1 MAKKNNPIRLL
12 AALLP
17 VLIGLALATWRPAN
31 GAVPHLS
38 SYTDYAEVPAPAD
51 TTLFPVRKT
60 QPKDYRYLDG
70 KYPLDLKTPEN
81 IRTEFVYDEKTNTY
95 LLITKLGD
103 KQLGSPIPYT
113 PAEYVRYMQ
122 RDSIRRYFIEK
133 ERAEARQGGA
143 KRFDPLEMTFDLG
156 PAEKLFGPGGVKLRT
171 QGSAEVAMGAKSNA
185 TDNPSL
191 PENARRHS
199 YFDFSEKI
207 QTNVQATVG
216 SKLNFGMNYN
226 TESTFDFDS
235 KKLKLAYEGEED
247 DIVKLIEAGNV
258 SMSTRNSLIRG
269 GSSLF
274 GVHTK
279 MQFGKL
285 DVDMVISQQEAESR
299 SVNAKGGAQTTPFEI
314 SAGQYDENRHFFF
327 SHYFRDHYNSS
338 IQTLPYI
345 SSGVKINRIEVWV
358 TNKKGNFDNTQTRNI
373 VAFTD
378 LSEPEKTT
386 LPSVSLTM
394 ATAGL
399 PANQANTLYQ
409 TLLSMPNLRYIDQV
423 TQQLSGIMLGGR
435 DYEKVESA
443 RLLNESDYTVNTILG
458 YISLNMRLSA
468 DEVLAVAFE
477 YTYNGQVFQVGE
489 FSTDRPDNSTEN
501 LYVKLLKGT
510 AMSST
515 SPYWNFMMKNAYQLG
530 GGVYNVQKEKFK
542 LNVFYQ
548 SDSAGTYQ
556 PYINEGKIKG
566 QLLLRVLGMDRLDS
580 KQEPYPDGTF
590 DFVDGYTILSQKG
603 VVILPTVEPF
613 GKTLADAFDDPVL
626 AAKYCFQ
633 ELYDTTAVAAQQVA
647 EKNKFVF
654 RGEYKASSGGD
665 ISLGAINVTPGS
677 VVVTAGGV
685 KLTENVDYTVD
696 YLSGNV
702 TIINDAIL
710 SSGTPIN
717 VSLENRGLMN
727 MQRKTMLG
735 LDLNYNFSKD
745 FSLGGT
751 FMHLSE
757 MPLTTKSV
765 IGEESLKNTL
775 WGLNLNYR
783 TQAQWLTNALDLL
796 PFLELTKPSEITVN
810 AEFAHLIPGHYQSKY
825 AQGNSYL
832 DDFESSQS
840 YIDLMNPYAWM
851 LSSTPFQDGLGPI
864 SFPEASLTNNIDYG
878 RHRAKLAW
886 FYIDPIFTRENS
898 AAMPAHLKNDLEQL
912 SNHYVREVRTSE
924 LFPYRDQTYNMNSY
938 LHTLLMSYYP
948 AERGPYNLNT
958 VDMLQTGRLGN
969 PQTNWGGIMRK
980 IDQSDFESAN
990 IEYIEF
996 WLLDPFIYNKG
1007 TAKGGSMYINLGEI
1021 SEEVLKDEKKFF
1033 ENGLPIFDDPT
1044 AIETTV
1050 WGKVPKIQGTGYAF
1064 DNTAGAR
1071 QKQDVGFN
1079 GLSTEEEKAFP
1090 TYAEYIAR
1098 LTSIVSPD
1106 TLARWSQDPFS
1117 PINDPGGD
1125 DFHHYRGT
1133 DYDEQRKSILDRYK
1147 QYNGV
1152 EGNSAEAS
1160 NDVTGYSVASRL
1172 VPDVEDINQD
1182 YTLTEIEKYFQYR
1195 VELHPTKM
1203 VVGQNYIVDSRTRE
1217 VELRNGK
1224 KESVTWYQFK
1234 VPVREFERKIGGI
1247 TDFKTIR
1254 FMRVYLTDFSEE
1266 VVLRFGTF
1274 KLVRGDW
1281 RQYERELHAPNLTP
1295 VSDAK
1300 LEVSTVNIEENGDRK
1315 PVNYV
1320 LPPGVL
1326 RSLDPQQAQSTQQN
1340 EQSMSL
1346 KVRMLAPG
1354 DARAVYKN
1362 TGYDLRRYRKL
1373 QMFTHAERLLEED
1386 GTLTGNGDLSV
1397 FIRLG
1402 TDYRNN
1408 YYEYSI
1414 PLRLTPFGTYT
1425 TNSDNDRETVWPK
1438 SNMFDFRLS
1447 ALTDIKTKR
1456 NREKAAGN
1464 PAADF
1469 YRLFSE
1475 PDPENTSNTVSVM
1488 GNPTLSDVKT
1498 IMIGIRN
1505 NSTEIKSAEIWV
1517 NELRL
1522 TDYDE
1527 DGGWAANTTINMQL
1541 SDLGSINMRGQMI
1554 TAGFGALDESLSQRA
1569 IEDTRTINVST
1580 NLELGKF
1587 FPEKAQI
1594 SIPFY
1599 YSVSDEKISPQYN
1612 PFDQDIL
1619 FKDALDALPN
1629 KAARDSL
1636 SRLSENRLTSRSLAL
1651 NNIRVNV
1658 KSKRPM
1664 PYDPANFSFSYA
1676 YNKNERSNPDMEYN
1690 TDLNW
1695 NAGMIY
1701 DYSPILKPI
1710 KPFAKI
1716 KNAGAYL
1723 KGFSINPLPSK
1734 ITFQTSMARTYSEE
1748 QVRNFTYGVGEGDK
1762 LPVTFMQ
1769 NFLWNRSLAVNWNPI
1784 HSVKVNFRSGTNAR
1798 IEEPHV
1804 QVNKELAPDEYK
1816 IWRDSVRRSI
1826 AELGTPIAY
1835 DQLANVSYT
1844 LPTAV
1849 IPMLNWIN
1857 GTLSYNATY
1866 NWDRGAKT
1874 FSNQII
1880 GNTIRNQMTL
1890 DIPLQFNLTTLYRKF
1905 DYLKRLEQR
1914 ITNPDKKEPT
1924 RNAPKPLTRKI
1935 RLFPDSTVTLKH
1947 TFASKKVRVTALSPN
1962 GKTYPIKTKFKD
1974 KNTIIILNKDSI
1986 EINVTVTPPRR
1997 SGSDRILGVVGD
2009 RMIYAL
2015 MMLKNVNINYKQTSG
2030 LNLPG
2035 FLPNIKAA
2043 GGQGSVDGVMAPG
2056 LGFAFGFAGEDFVE
2070 KAAHN
2075 GWLIGGQ
2082 ENVSPAVYAESNTF
2096 EVRMTLEPIRDL
2108 RINLTANR
2116 TDTRQT
2122 QTQYVYEGMPR
2133 TYGGNF
2139 VMTTIGLKGMFSSS
2153 SGSTGYA
2160 SDAFNQFLNNRAI
2173 IAARIMAQ
2181 YGGATY
2187 PNAGFLAGSSL
2198 AGQPVSL
2205 DGSAVSLNSA
2215 DVLIP
2220 AFLSAYS
2227 QKSVGKIGLSPFPS
2241 LSSLLPNWN
2250 ISYTGLNKLE
2260 LFKKLFRSVRI
2271 NHAYRGIYNVD
2282 SYSSYL
2288 GWVGMGDGS
2297 SLGFL
2302 ADASDPLSMTP
2313 VASMPYDIPFVR
2325 MEDSFA
2331 PLLGVELTFMSGLG
2345 VNTDYRKTRRLN
2357 LNLLA
2362 YQLVESNEDQIT
2374 LGMSYKADN
2383 FAKLVGWQRTRP
2395 ARKKGGKSS
2404 DNNATNQAT
2413 PRTGGALTV
2422 RVNYAYS
2429 RTLTLIRKIQ
2439 ENYTQATNGNI
2450 SHKINV
2456 SADYDISRMLTLRA
2470 YYDWDM
2476 NHPLVSSASFPI
2488 RNSNFGVSFRF
2499 NLTQ

>member
-1 MAKKNNPIRLL
+1 MEKKNKPIRLL

-17 VLIGLALATWRPAN
+17 IIAGLALATWRPAN
-31 GAVPHLS
+31 GS
-38 SYTDYAEVPAPAD
+38 VPARAAIGNHYATPSPAD
-51 TTLFPVRKT
+51 TTRFPVKKT
-60 QPKDYRYLDG
+60 QAKDYRYLDG
-70 KYPLDLKTPEN
+70 NYPLDLKTPDN
-81 IRTEFVYDEKTNTY
+81 IRTEFIYDEKTNTY
-95 LLITKLGD
+95 LLVTKLGD
-103 KQLGSPIPYT
+103 KPLGSPIPFT
-113 PAEYVRYMQ
+113 PKEYLRYMQ
-122 RDSIRRYFIEK
+122 RDSTRRYFMEK
-133 ERAEARQGGA
+133 ERLEAQQEGK
-143 KRFDPLEMTFDLG
+143 KRFNPLEMTFDLG

-185 TDNPSL
+185 TNNPSL
-191 PENARRHS
+191 PENARKHS

-207 QTNVQATVG
+207 QTNVQASVG
-216 SKLNFGMNYN
+216 TKLNFGMNYN
-226 TESTFDFDS
+226 TESTFDFDA
-235 KKLKLAYEGEED
+235 KKLKLAFEGEED
-247 DIVKLIEAGNV
+247 DIIKLIEAGNV
-258 SMSTRNSLIRG
+258 SMNTRNTLIRG
-269 GSSLF
+269 GASLF
-274 GVHTK
+274 GIHTK

-285 DVDMVISQQEAESR
+285 DVDMVVSQQEAETKRVST
-299 SVNAKGGAQTTPFEI
+299 KGGAQTTPFEL

-327 SHYFRDHYNSS
+327 GHYFRDRYDGAMK
-338 IQTLPYI
+338 TLPFI
-345 SSGVKINRIEVWV
+345 SSGVKINRVEVWV

-378 LSEPEKTT
+378 LGEPEKIA
-386 LPSVSLTM
+386 LPSVSPSMSTNS
-394 ATAGL
+394 L
-399 PANQANTLYQ
+399 PANQANSLYPM
-409 TLLSMPNLRYIDQV
+409 LLSMPNLRFIDQV
-423 TQQLSGIMLGGR
+423 TQELGGIMQGGR

-443 RLLNESDYTVNTILG
+443 RLLNPADYTVNSILG

-468 DEVLAVAFE
+468 DEVLGIAFE
-477 YTYNGQVFQVGE
+477 YTYNGQVYQVGE

-515 SPYWNFMMKNAYQLG
+515 SPYWHFMMKNAYQLG

-548 SDSAGTYQ
+548 SDSAGVYQ
-556 PYINEGKIKG
+556 PYISEGKIKG
-566 QLLLRVLGMDRLDS
+566 QLLLRVLGMDRLDA
-580 KQEPYPDGTF
+580 KQEPYPDGTY
-590 DFVDGYTILSQKG
+590 DFVDGYTILPQKG

-613 GKTLADAFDDPVL
+613 GKTLADAFGDPVL
-626 AAKYCFQ
+626 AKKYCFQ

-647 EKNKFVF
+647 EKNKFIF

-702 TIINDAIL
+702 SIINEAIL
-710 SSGTPIN
+710 ASGTPIN

-727 MQRKTMLG
+727 MQRKTMFG
-735 LDLNYNFSKD
+735 IDLNYNFSKD
-745 FSLGGT
+745 FTLGGT

-765 IGEESLKNTL
+765 IGDESLKNTL

-796 PFLELTKPSEITVN
+796 PFVELTKPSEITIN

-840 YIDLMNPYAWM
+840 YIDLMNPYSWM
-851 LSSTPFQDGLGPI
+851 LSSTPFQDGAGPVF
-864 SFPEASLTNNIDYG
+864 FPEASLTNDIDYG
-878 RHRAKLAW
+878 KHRAKLSW

-898 AAMPAHLKNDLEQL
+898 AGMPAHLKNDLEQL
-912 SNHYVREVRTSE
+912 SNHYVREVKTSE

-948 AERGPYNLNT
+948 SERGPYNLNT
-958 VDMLQTGRLGN
+958 VDMQSDGRLAN
-969 PQTNWGGIMRK
+969 PQSNWGGIMRK
-980 IDQSDFESAN
+980 IDQSDFEASN
-990 IEYIEF
+990 IEYVEF
-996 WLLDPFIYNKG
+996 WLLDPFIYNKE

-1033 ENGLPIFDDPT
+1033 ENGMPINDDPA

-1050 WGKVPKIQGTGYAF
+1050 WGKVPKRQGTGYAF

-1071 QKQDVGFN
+1071 PKQDVGFN
-1079 GLSTEEEKAFP
+1079 GLTTEEEKEFP
-1090 TYAEYIAR
+1090 AYAEYISR

-1106 TLARWSQDPFS
+1106 VLGQWSADPFS

-1125 DFHHYRGT
+1125 NFHHYRGA
-1133 DYDEQRKSILDRYK
+1133 DYDDARKSILDRYK

-1152 EGNSAEAS
+1152 EGNSAEAT
-1160 NDVTGYSVASRL
+1160 NDITGYNVSSRL

-1182 YTLTEIEKYFQYR
+1182 NTLNEIEKYFQYR
-1195 VELHPTKM
+1195 VELHPSKM
-1203 VVGQNYIVDSRTRE
+1203 VVGQNYIVDSRTKE

-1224 KESVTWYQFK
+1224 KETITWYQFK

-1254 FMRVYLTDFSEE
+1254 FMRVYLTNFSEE
-1266 VVLRFGTF
+1266 VILRFGTF

-1281 RQYERELHAPNLTP
+1281 RQYERELHPANLTP
-1295 VSDAK
+1295 ISNAK

-1346 KVRMLAPG
+1346 KVRTLAPG

-1362 TGYDLRRYRKL
+1362 TGYDLRRYKRL
-1373 QMFTHAERLLEED
+1373 QMFTHAERLQDED
-1386 GTLTGNGDLSV
+1386 ATHTGNGDLSV

-1414 PLRLTPFGTYT
+1414 PLRLTPFGTYS
-1425 TNSDNDRETVWPK
+1425 TNSENDRETVWPK
-1438 SNMFDFRLS
+1438 ENMFDFKLS

-1475 PDPENTSNTVSVM
+1475 PDPENTGNTVSVM
-1488 GNPTLSDVKT
+1488 GNPTLSEVKT

-1505 NSTEIKSAEIWV
+1505 NSTDIKSAEIWV

-1527 DGGWAANTTINMQL
+1527 KGGWAANTTINMQL
-1541 SDLGSINMRGQMI
+1541 SDLGSVNMRGQMI
-1554 TAGFGALDESLSQRA
+1554 TAGFGALDESLTQRA
-1569 IEDTRTINVST
+1569 IEDTRTLNFST

-1612 PFDQDIL
+1612 PYDQDIL
-1619 FKDALDALPN
+1619 LKDALDALPDKN
-1629 KAARDSL
+1629 SRDSL
-1636 SRLSENRLTSRSLAL
+1636 RRLSENRMTTHSLAL

-1658 KSKRPM
+1658 KSKHPM
-1664 PYDPANFSFSYA
+1664 PYDPANFSFNYS
-1676 YNKNERSNPDMEYN
+1676 YNKSERHNPDMEYN
-1690 TDLNW
+1690 TNLNW
-1695 NAGMIY
+1695 SAGMVY
-1701 DYSPILKPI
+1701 DYSPLLKPI

-1716 KNAGAYL
+1716 KKAGTYL
-1723 KGFSINPLPSK
+1723 KGFAINPLPAK
-1734 ITFQTSMARTYSEE
+1734 ITFQTNMIRSYSEE
-1748 QVRNFTYGVGEGDK
+1748 QVRNFSYGVGQAEK

-1769 NFLWNRSLAVNWNPI
+1769 NFVWDRAIAVNWNPLNSLRI
-1784 HSVKVNFRSGTNAR
+1784 NFRSGTNAR

-1804 QVNKELAPDEYK
+1804 QVNKKLAPDEYK

-1835 DQLANVSYT
+1835 DQTFNVSYT
-1844 LPTAV
+1844 LPTTQISA
-1849 IPMLNWIN
+1849 LNWVN
-1857 GTLSYNATY
+1857 GSLTYNAVY

-1874 FSNQII
+1874 STEQII
-1880 GNTIRNQMTL
+1880 GNTIRNQATL
-1890 DIPLQFNLTTLYRKF
+1890 ELPLQLNLTSLYRKSAF
-1905 DYLKRLEQR
+1905 LKRIEQH
-1914 ITNPDKKEPT
+1914 ITNPDKKDPVKK
-1924 RNAPKPLTRKI
+1924 AAQPLTKKI
-1935 RLFPDSTVTLKH
+1935 RLLPDSTVTLTH
-1947 TFASKKVRVTALSPN
+1947 TFASKKVRVSALGPD
-1962 GKTYPIKTKFKD
+1962 GKMYPLKTKIKD
-1974 KNTIIILNKDSI
+1974 KNTIVILNNDSI
-1986 EINVTVTPPRR
+1986 EINVTVAPPRQ
-1997 SGSDRILGVVGD
+1997 SSSTPAFGAIGE
-2009 RMIYAL
+2009 RMVYAL
-2015 MMLKNVNINYKQTSG
+2015 MMLKSINLNYRQSSG
-2030 LNLPG
+2030 LHLPG

-2043 GGQGSVDGVMAPG
+2043 GGQGSVDGILAPG
-2056 LGFAFGFAGEDFVE
+2056 WDFAFGLTGEDFVD
-2070 KAAHN
+2070 KAAQK

-2082 ENVSPAVYAESNTF
+2082 QNVSPSVYSESNSF
-2096 EVRMTLEPIRDL
+2096 EIKMTLEPIREL

-2122 QTQYVYEGMPR
+2122 QTQYIYAGMPR

-2153 SGSTGYA
+2153 SGATGYA
-2160 SDAFNQFLNNRAI
+2160 SEAFNEFLRNREI
-2173 IAARIMAQ
+2173 IAGRIMAQ
-2181 YGGATY
+2181 YHGATY
-2187 PNAGFLAGSSL
+2187 PSSGFMEGSSL
-2198 AGQPVSL
+2198 AGQPVSPEN
-2205 DGSAVSLNSA
+2205 SAVSLNSA

-2220 AFLSAYS
+2220 AFLSAYT
-2227 QKSVGKIGLSPFPS
+2227 QRSVGKIGLSAFPS
-2241 LSSLLPNWN
+2241 LSSILPNWN
-2250 ISYTGLNKLE
+2250 VSYTGLSKTE
-2260 LFKKLFRSVRI
+2260 LLKKYFRNVRI

-2288 GWVGMGDGS
+2288 GWVGLADGS
-2297 SLGFL
+2297 NLGFIQ
-2302 ADASDPLSMTP
+2302 DSSDPTMLTP
-2313 VASMPYDIPFVR
+2313 VASMPFDIPFVR
-2325 MEDSFA
+2325 LEDSFA
-2331 PLLGVELTFMSGLG
+2331 PLLGVEVTFMSGLG
-2345 VNTDYRKTRRLN
+2345 INTDYRKTRRLN
-2357 LNLLA
+2357 LNLSA

-2374 LGMSYKADN
+2374 IGMNYKAEN
-2383 FAKLVGWQRTRP
+2383 FAKLIGLQRTRP
-2395 ARKKGGKSS
+2395 ARKAKGGR
-2404 DNNATNQAT
+2404 NNNETAT

-2439 ENYTQATNGNI
+2439 DAYTQATNGNI

-2488 RNSNFGVSFRF
+2488 TNSNFGVSFRF